1 MPDQITI
8 AIDPG
13 TVDCGLA
20 VMVDGQ
26 LQHYAKLHAP
36 ERRPLHVRMALIM
49 GQLSQITTPWV
60 SLNDDVDLVYERPI
74 YMRSPPT
81 AHMVRVGIS
90 TNELWMLIGAMV
102 HWANER
108 DYRPIGYDVDE
119 IKEGIGGKKNAS
131 KAAVMASLRYDP
143 VVSILVGDKNLSDH
157 EWDAISVAIYHQA
170 MRRVQAATIEG
181 DPRVAIS

>member
-1 MPDQITI
+1 MPNQVTI

-13 TVDCGLA
+13 TVDCGFAL
-20 VMVDGQ
+20 MVDGQ
-26 LQHYAKLHAP
+26 LKHYAKLHAP

-49 GQLSQITTPWV
+49 GQLSQITNHLV
-60 SLNDDVDLVYERPI
+60 GLNNDVDLVYERPI
-74 YMRSPPT
+74 YMRSTPT
-81 AHMVRVGIS
+81 AHMSRVGIS

-131 KAAVMASLRYDP
+131 KALVMQSLRHDP
-143 VVSILVGDKNLSDH
+143 VVSTLVADNKLSDH

-170 MRRVQAATIEG
+170 MRRVQEATIEG
-181 DPRVAIS
+181 DPRK